1 MSAPRGAGPLRVLL
15 AGGGT
20 AGHVNPLLALADELR
35 SRDAATEI
43 VVLGTAEGLEQ
54 RLVPQRGYELA
65 TIPRV
70 PFPRRPD
77 AAALRFPRAFT
88 RAVGLTGE
96 AIARVDA
103 DVVVGFGGYVATPAY
118 RAAARAG
125 LPVVIHEQNVRAGLA
140 NRLGARR
147 AAVVALTFAETSL
160 TARRGRTVHTG
171 LPLRP
176 ALADLARRRVD
187 AQQSAAARREAAARL
202 GLDADRPVLL
212 VTGGSLGA
220 QRINEALAGTAA
232 DLTKAG
238 VQVLHAAG
246 RGKDDAVRPAAEA
259 AGSDYHLVPYLDAI
273 EDAYACADLVVGRSG
288 AGTVGE
294 QAALGLPGVY
304 VPLPIGNGEQRL
316 NVRGLE
322 RAGGAL
328 VVDDAAL
335 TPAWL
340 REHVLPLVADTDR
353 LAAMG
358 AAARTTGIADGAAR
372 LADLVRD
379 AAGRATTTTA
389 TSDDAAGTT
398 DSTTDTDPQE

>member
-1 MSAPRGAGPLRVLL
+1 MTAVPTPSRPLRLLL

-35 SRDAATEI
+35 ARDSRVEI
-43 VVLGTAEGLEQ
+43 LVLGTAEGLEQ
-54 RLVPQRGYELA
+54 RLVPERGYELA

-77 AAALRFPRAFT
+77 AAALRFPRAFA
-88 RAVGLTGE
+88 RAVDLTE
-96 AIARVDA
+96 DAIRRVGGSTGSGA

-118 RAAARAG
+118 RAAARLG
-125 LPVVIHEQNVRAGLA
+125 VPVVIHEQNVRAGLA
-140 NRLGARR
+140 NRLGARSA
-147 AAVVALTFAETSL
+147 AAVAVTFAETTL
-160 TARRGRTVHTG
+160 TARRGRTLHTG

-176 ALADLARRRVD
+176 ALAELAARRADPVE
-187 AQQSAAARREAAARL
+187 AAAARREAAPQL
-202 GLDADRPVLL
+202 GLDPERPILL

-220 QRINEALAGTAA
+220 QRINEALAGSAS
-232 DLTKAG
+232 DLTGAG

-259 AGSDYHLVPYLDAI
+259 AGADYHLVPYLDRI
-273 EDAYACADLVVGRSG
+273 ELAYACADLVVGRSG

-316 NVRGLE
+316 NVRGVE
-322 RAGGAL
+322 RAGGAV
-328 VVDDAAL
+328 VVDDGDL

-340 REHVLPLVADTDR
+340 RSHVLPLVTDAPR
-353 LAAMG
+353 LAAMA
-358 AAARTTGIADGAAR
+358 AAARSTGISDGAAR
-372 LADLVRD
+372 LADLVVSS
-379 AAGRATTTTA
+379 ASGNTASGTTA
-389 TSDDAAGTT
+389 GQ
-398 DSTTDTDPQE
+398 DSTT

>member
-1 MSAPRGAGPLRVLL
+1 MTGAVSSRRPLRLLL

-35 SRDAATEI
+35 ARDPRVEI
-43 VVLGTAEGLEQ
+43 LVLGTAEGLEQ
-54 RLVPQRGYELA
+54 RLVPERGYELA

-77 AAALRFPRAFT
+77 AAALRFPRAFA
-88 RAVGLTGE
+88 RAVDLTAD
-96 AIARVDA
+96 AIRRVGGGAGA

-118 RAAARAG
+118 RAAARLG
-125 LPVVIHEQNVRAGLA
+125 VPVVIHEQNVRAGLA
-140 NRLGARR
+140 NRLGARSA
-147 AAVVALTFAETSL
+147 AAVAVTFAETTL
-160 TARRGRTVHTG
+160 TARRGRTLHTG

-176 ALADLARRRVD
+176 ALATLAARRADPV
-187 AQQSAAARREAAARL
+187 QAAEARREAAPQL
-202 GLDADRPVLL
+202 GLDPERPVLL

-220 QRINEALAGTAA
+220 QRINEALAGAA
-232 DLTKAG
+232 SDLTGAG

-259 AGSDYHLVPYLDAI
+259 AGADYHLVPYLDRI
-273 EDAYACADLVVGRSG
+273 ELAYACADLVVGRSG

-316 NVRGLE
+316 NVRGVE

-328 VVDDAAL
+328 VVDDADL

-340 REHVLPLVADTDR
+340 REHVLPLLTDAPR
-353 LAAMG
+353 LAAMA
-358 AAARTTGIADGAAR
+358 AAARSTGIQDGAAR
-372 LADLVRD
+372 LADLVVGSAPAAAASSTTAPD
-379 AAGRATTTTA
+379 AGRDGRTT
-389 TSDDAAGTT
+389 
-398 DSTTDTDPQE
+398 